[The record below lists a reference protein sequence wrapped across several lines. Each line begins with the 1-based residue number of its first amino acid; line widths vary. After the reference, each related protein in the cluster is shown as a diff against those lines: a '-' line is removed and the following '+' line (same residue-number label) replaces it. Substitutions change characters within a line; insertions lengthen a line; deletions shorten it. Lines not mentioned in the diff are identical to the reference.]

1 MGQGDGC
8 VCGCKMEGG
17 IPTFGCEHPPEHP
30 AGTRALPPLS
40 ACLCR
45 EEAAAQSITPT
56 SLLSR
61 AHTKKYVPAHMHAHK
76 HTHTCTPTCNFSRS
90 ITEETSIDTHQTRRP
105 LFPLGWEGHQKLSNH
120 HSEKTLLENKTERIR
135 VKEATWLTPWVPP
148 SASQPHRGP
157 ESKLVQV
164 PQPSPRERGYVY
176 NRKDTSTRCQA
187 TGVTKSVDLRVPVN
201 EGTVQVTPQN
211 IHKAPC
217 PGGNNYSPV
226 AMNLKTGG
234 ILDIVFVLLV
244 LAQCLVHSVNI

>member
-1 MGQGDGC
+1 
-8 VCGCKMEGG
+8 MEGG

-135 VKEATWLTPWVPP
+135 VKEATWLTPRVPP

-164 PQPSPRERGYVY
+164 PQPSPRERGA
-176 NRKDTSTRCQA
+176 TSITERTLLQDARPQEWPRVWTSGSLSMRGQSKSLPKTYTKLHAQEA
-187 TGVTKSVDLRVPVN
+187 TT
-201 EGTVQVTPQN
+201 
-211 IHKAPC
+211 IA
-217 PGGNNYSPV
+217 
-226 AMNLKTGG
+226 
-234 ILDIVFVLLV
+234 LL
-244 LAQCLVHSVNI
+244 LWIWRQGAF